1 MNKTILKSML
11 FMPILGFIFYNDINW
26 VTGISGASVYI
37 IYNFFYTLSV
47 NNRYFSITIAPNNYI
62 DPINE
67 SHKLI
72 AYGFSTIHAIYI
84 SFYTTLYLYQ
94 IIDNYAIKQANFISM
109 CYYLSDLYYVIYST
123 KKLTK
128 LEYFTI
134 CHHNIMIYCQMF
146 VFIQNDYD
154 VEKMSL
160 YYLNRGYLAEYS
172 VISLNYSWYLI
183 NTNQGNSRK
192 MIISSIITLIL
203 YFITRV
209 INFTLL
215 IYNLSNDGY
224 LLMLMGVMP
233 LFLINYYWF
242 YKLFSKAYR
251 IYRRI

>member
-1 MNKTILKSML
+1 
-11 FMPILGFIFYNDINW
+11 
-26 VTGISGASVYI
+26 
-37 IYNFFYTLSV
+37 
-47 NNRYFSITIAPNNYI
+47 
-62 DPINE
+62 
-67 SHKLI
+67 
-72 AYGFSTIHAIYI
+72 
-84 SFYTTLYLYQ
+84 
-94 IIDNYAIKQANFISM
+94 M

-128 LEYFTI
+128 IEYFTI
-134 CHHNIMIYCQMF
+134 CHHNIMIYCQIF

-209 INFTLL
+209 INFTSL

-224 LLMLMGVMP
+224 LLMLIGIMP

-242 YKLFSKAYR
+242 YKLFSKAYC
-251 IYRRI
+251 IYSKIYKIPRGN